1 MRQER
6 TAIRRFPSH
15 WRRITDLCEQDETFR
30 SLCAD
35 YDEVSKAAKRWSKP
49 GGTPGRAEEY
59 RNVALQLEA
68 EILARVHDAE
78 AAVPS
83 DSGQVSTSEQS

>member
-6 TAIRRFPSH
+6 TVIRRFPSH
-15 WRRITDLCEQDETFR
+15 WRLIIHLCEQDESFR

-35 YDEVSKAAKRWSKP
+35 YDEVSRAAKRWSKP
-49 GGTPGRAEEY
+49 GGIPGRAEEY

-68 EILARVHDAE
+68 EILDKLCNG
-78 AAVPS
+78 AVTVP
-83 DSGQVSTSEQS
+83 GEHKLVSTSEES